1 MIERIVIVILLG
13 LCIGLGLRLR
23 RVSRRYRRQLTIAQ
37 AQLEKARVDRTR
49 EEAQMLHHA
58 KMRAIGELAG
68 GVAHEVNNPLMIIS
82 GYSEMIIKIIG
93 KPDPALDR
101 VREISHRIIQ
111 TSRRIAFV
119 IQALRNYSH
128 NRFLD
133 ELEILSITG
142 LINQALALCKSKIQN
157 AGVDLQVVLEEG
169 YVKSDGGKFLQVLL
183 ALIMNAVDAVSQ
195 QERKEITIQTRRVD
209 DRMLLTVQDNGVGVP
224 AELREKI
231 FQPFFTT
238 KSESGT
244 GLGLSVAKSIV
255 ETIGGSLRLDEAQT
269 ELTTFIV
276 EMPAQEKPEV

>member
-1 MIERIVIVILLG
+1 MERIFILALLA
-13 LCIGLGLRLR
+13 LCIGLILQLR
-23 RVSRRYRRQLTIAQ
+23 RVKRRSRQDLAAMQ
-37 AQLEKARVDRTR
+37 AELEKARIDRTR

-101 VREISHRIIQ
+101 VREISNRIIQ

-128 NRFLD
+128 DRFVE
-133 ELEILSITG
+133 ELEIHSIVG
-142 LINQALALCKSKIQN
+142 LTNQALALCKSKIQN
-157 AGVDLQVVLEEG
+157 AGVDLQVQLEDG

-195 QERKEITIQTRRVD
+195 QERKEILIQTRRVD
-209 DRMLLTVQDNGVGVP
+209 DRVQISVLDNGVGVP
-224 AELREKI
+224 EEFRERI

-238 KSESGT
+238 KAELQGT
-244 GLGLSVAKSIV
+244 GLGLSVARTIV
-255 ETIGGSLRLDEAQT
+255 EKIGGNLRLDSSARNT
-269 ELTTFIV
+269 TRFVIEL
-276 EMPAQEKPEV
+276 PAEEKPES